1 MSTQTRPR
9 ADESDEYNAPREIY
23 FQCHTPVQQEVVDW
37 CCPRES
43 SMFESAF
50 LPSVLGEFCFTIH
63 TSNSNGGRDEHPH
76 VFSLIRKYDGIF
88 SILVEYNSMYV
99 CCNVQVQYCTVCLYV
114 RTSTCTRTDL
124 PITGPQDRYHYE
136 YTTTLGPWS
145 MNYSKSSLAR
155 VQSCGACRR
164 GERVRRD
171 HLGLARVG

>member
-63 TSNSNGGRDEHPH
+63 TSNGGRDEHPH
-76 VFSLIRKYDGIF
+76 V
-88 SILVEYNSMYV
+88 
-99 CCNVQVQYCTVCLYV
+99 CCLYACLLSCTVCLYV
-114 RTSTCTRTDL
+114 PTCTRTDL
-124 PITGPQDRYHYE
+124 PTTGPQARYLYHYE
-136 YTTTLGPWS
+136 YTTPRTLGPWS

-171 HLGLARVG
+171 NLGLARVG